1 MVDLARDDNVLNL
14 WNSHTIPSNAG
25 PDLTNAITEG
35 TYANV
40 YDFIVDKH
48 QTDPSAITDL
58 IDKSEYLQQFLSEVQ
73 YCTFTDWLGAN
84 SWA

>member
-1 MVDLARDDNVLNL
+1 MVDLARDDNVLDL

-25 PDLTNAITEG
+25 PELTNAITEG
-35 TYANV
+35 NYANV

-58 IDKSEYLQQFLSEVQ
+58 IDKSEYLQQFFE
-73 YCTFTDWLGAN
+73 
-84 SWA
+84 